1 MATAWAASVFSGD
14 LEHGF
19 LLREQNAGFGPSLQP
34 WPPPSSWQF
43 LLQLGKAKEASAS
56 SWRLVPYPAL
66 GSLGL
71 TS

>member
-34 WPPPSSWQF
+34 WPGC
-43 LLQLGKAKEASAS
+43 LQGSCAELSF
-56 SWRLVPYPAL
+56 RLTTQTDTR
-66 GSLGL
+66 GS
-71 TS
+71 